1 MSGTD
6 KFERNERSVMST
18 YWDSSALLNV
28 IVSQAVARR
37 LAPGDVTR
45 SHAFCEVFSLLT
57 GRGIPT
63 RHGRRTL
70 SNDDAARVIEKL
82 AQKLTI
88 RDLTWSETLAALRD
102 AKSLGVQ
109 GGRVHDLMHARSAV
123 LAGVERLLTRNVTDF
138 SGLTGS
144 IPVEAP

>member
-1 MSGTD
+1 M
-6 KFERNERSVMST
+6 VT
-18 YWDSSALLNV
+18 YWDSSALLNA

-63 RHGRRTL
+63 SHGRRTL

-82 AQKLTI
+82 AQKL
-88 RDLTWSETLAALRD
+88 A
-102 AKSLGVQ
+102 
-109 GGRVHDLMHARSAV
+109 
-123 LAGVERLLTRNVTDF
+123 
-138 SGLTGS
+138 
-144 IPVEAP
+144 